1 MSRWV
6 NPTTLTFND
15 ELDDSQPFLSP
26 SPIPQPPLPKPA
38 ELCLALRNPT
48 SFQHQTWETR

>member
-6 NPTTLTFND
+6 NPTTPTFND
-15 ELDDSQPFLSP
+15 ELDGSQPFLSP
-26 SPIPQPPLPKPA
+26 SPFPQPPLPNPA

-48 SFQHQTWETR
+48 SFQHQTGETW